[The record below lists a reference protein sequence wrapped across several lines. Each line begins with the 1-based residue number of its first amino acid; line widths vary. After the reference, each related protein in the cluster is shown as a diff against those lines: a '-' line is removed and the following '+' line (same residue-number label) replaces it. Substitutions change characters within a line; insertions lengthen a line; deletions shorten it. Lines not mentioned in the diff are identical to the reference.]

1 MEKDRNK
8 NFAKLSDTKNGTGFA
23 IITVSYNCANTIERT
38 IASVLNQRNADFEY
52 IIIDGSSDDGTCEII
67 QRYKDSLAYE
77 VSEKDNGIYDAMNK
91 ALKHV
96 TKDVV
101 CFLNGDDFFLSEDV
115 LYLISKEFE
124 TSKADIV
131 IGRIREKDG
140 EPKQVKISDKTCPY
154 YGVPFPH
161 QATFSKRHLYDEL
174 SGFDEN
180 YQISADYDWM
190 LRAINNN
197 ANIHYSDTLVSY
209 YSDGG
214 RSDSEECIAEMYSIS
229 NKYMNHD
236 NYDSKAIE
244 EMRRFYFDVICWRIF
259 ERVIKLKDNIEDP
272 SKLTF
277 LNRSEKDYFIW
288 GCGNYGKLFKAFFE
302 HYGIKVKGFY
312 DSNSSFHG
320 TKYEGIPISEYSPS
334 SNSVVIISVQSAED
348 KIGEYLSSYGLK
360 QEEDYYSFSY
370 IKKHVLELLISDT
383 NAGKKVM
390 DAMNITKDEALQL
403 I

>member
-1 MEKDRNK
+1 MGKGINENSY
-8 NFAKLSDTKNGTGFA
+8 KLSHINNRIGFS
-23 IITVSYNCANTIERT
+23 IITVSYNCASTIERT
-38 IASVLNQRNADFEY
+38 ITSVLNQRNVDFEY
-52 IIIDGSSDDGTCEII
+52 IIIDGASTDGTKEII
-67 QRYKDSLAYE
+67 QRYKKSLAFE
-77 VSEKDNGIYDAMNK
+77 VSEKDTGIYNAMNK
-91 ALKHV
+91 ALKHA
-96 TKDVV
+96 TKDIV
-101 CFLNGDDFFLSEDV
+101 CFLNGDDYFLADDV
-115 LYLISKEFE
+115 LLLISKEFE
-124 TSKADIV
+124 MSKADIV
-131 IGRIREKDG
+131 IGRIREKDC
-140 EPKQVKISDKTCPY
+140 EPKQVKISDKPCSY

-190 LRAINNN
+190 LRTIKNN

-229 NKYMNHD
+229 NKYMKYD

-244 EMRRFYFDVICWRIF
+244 EMRRFYFYVICWRIF
-259 ERVIKLKDNIEDP
+259 ERVIKLKDNIEDT

-277 LNRSEKDYFIW
+277 LNRSDRDYFIW
-288 GCGNYGKLFKAFFE
+288 GCGNYGKLFKSFFE

-320 TKYEGIPISEYSPS
+320 TKYEGISISEYSPS

-348 KIGEYLSSYGLK
+348 KIGEYLSGYGLK

-370 IKKHVLELLISDT
+370 IKKHVLELLISGS
-383 NAGKKVM
+383 NAGEKVM
-390 DAMNITKDEALQL
+390 DAMHITKEEALKL